1 VPVSSTKSLHGQAL
15 EGSGV
20 LELVVTLL
28 ALRKGMLPV
37 NAGFLGADDGC
48 PLNLVLG
55 EPLPAAT
62 EFAMSLNAAFGG
74 ANTALI
80 VGLP

>member
-15 EGSGV
+15 EASGV

-28 ALRKGMLPV
+28 AVSKGMLPV
-37 NAGFLGADDGC
+37 NAGFLGPDDACG
-48 PLNLVLG
+48 LRLVLG
-55 EPLPAAT
+55 EALAAT
-62 EFAMSLNAAFGG
+62 PQYAMSLNAAFGG
-74 ANTALI
+74 ANTALV